1 MSEQNTPKQ
10 QFAIQRLFLKDTS
23 FEAPNSPE
31 IFRQEWKP
39 KLNLDL
45 DNKTTKLDDK
55 NWEVVLTL
63 TVTATVDD
71 KTAFLCEVKQGGIFL
86 VDGFSEEQ
94 LKPMLGA
101 YCPTVLFPYAR
112 EAVDA
117 LVTKGSFPAVML
129 APINFDAM
137 FRQAQAQSEQSEAVQ
152 AH

>member
-1 MSEQNTPKQ
+1 MTEQNTPKQ
-10 QFAIQRLFLKDTS
+10 QFAIQRLFLKDSS
-23 FEAPNSPE
+23 FETPNSPD

-86 VDGFSEEQ
+86 IDGFDEEQ

-112 EAVDA
+112 EAVDT

-137 FRQAQAQSEQSEAVQ
+137 FRQAQAQGEQAEAIQ